1 MFNIFKNKKLNYS
14 ITYVAIMFLFL
25 ILVSI
30 FSYISKNTKDTTSEY
45 YATTENTY
53 EFKNKI
59 DSLFL
64 KLRDLLNN
72 KRLSLSSDKF
82 NFANIY
88 SYMDPSVTFGEK
100 IYNDIKSKND
110 SLIYEISAKGQT
122 SPSDLLKEIG
132 KEKNLYALYNPE
144 DSSHIKNRQSS
155 WRIND
160 FTMVNINFLDNDR
173 NKIEYYQNIFD
184 ILSMANLYTYYHDI
198 YDYKTFEE
206 YCNNLVVGSYTVDF
220 DISDVYFCN
229 GCMKYEEKDKN
240 NIEYASKF
248 INLINT
254 ENPNSY
260 LNALPKVKLDHN
272 KIYKYEKIEDLNQ
285 EPIGDIDEEDS
296 TALDQPND
304 ANAEFISI
312 INNSENPI
320 SIVPTPNQNDSYKE
334 IYVQNSDIDQQTLD
348 EYIDAVRN
356 KTYIYDPKYKCI
368 NLNYCPGHI
377 DLNANVIITGLDN
390 KKSLASIDNI
400 GNNELNYNDNWHGW
414 NLHSIKKA
422 SILSNSDWF
431 TDYGINVSKIQLIE
445 PLSIEEINYYIR
457 KLPENIS
464 RNRYKIIKTS
474 LESVGK
480 IPYYFGGKPYGPY
493 YSINKFG
500 RIMQRA
506 DHKGRILRGLDCS
519 GWVSWVYE
527 TAIGKDL
534 NAEGTPHLAT
544 TGVGIKRKNLEPGD
558 VAVKVKDGSHVV
570 IFLAWAND
578 GKMYAIHE
586 NAGANNVSTGE
597 IEAYY
602 PYYRNLL
609 LTQP

>member
-1 MFNIFKNKKLNYS
+1 MFNIFKNKKNIYPTFAS
-14 ITYVAIMFLFL
+14 CIMIIFL
-25 ILVSI
+25 ILTCI
-30 FSYISKNTKDTTSEY
+30 FSFIIKNTKTESYEY
-45 YATTENTY
+45 YSSSENTY

-64 KLRDLLNN
+64 KLRDLYKN
-72 KRLSLSSDKF
+72 KNLSVSSDKF

-88 SYMDPSVTFGEK
+88 SRIDPSITYGEK
-100 IYNDIKSKND
+100 LYNDIKSKND

-122 SPSDLLKEIG
+122 SPIDLLREIG
-132 KEKNLYALYNPE
+132 KAKSLYALYNPE
-144 DSSHIKNRQSS
+144 DSSHIKNRQTS

-160 FTMVNINFLDNDR
+160 FTMVNINFLDNDG
-173 NKIEYYQNIFD
+173 NEIEYYQNIFD
-184 ILSMANLYTYYHDI
+184 ILSMANLYTYYHNI
-198 YDYKTFEE
+198 YDYNAFEE
-206 YCNNLVVGSYTVDF
+206 YCNKLVVDSYTVNF
-220 DISDVYFCN
+220 DISDVYFCS
-229 GCMKYEEKDKN
+229 GCMKYEEKEKSSN
-240 NIEYASKF
+240 EYAIKF
-248 INLINT
+248 KELINS

-260 LNALPKVKLDHN
+260 LNAFPKPKHEHN
-272 KIYKYEKIEDLNQ
+272 KIYRYEKIEDLNQ
-285 EPIGDIDEEDS
+285 EPIGDIDEDDN
-296 TALDQPND
+296 TDIDNIPN
-304 ANAEFISI
+304 NEL
-312 INNSENPI
+312 INNINNTNNLV

-334 IYVQNSDIDQQTLD
+334 IYVPNSEINQQTLS
-348 EYIDAVRN
+348 EYLDAI
-356 KTYIYDPKYKCI
+356 KDGTYLYDPKYKCI
-368 NLNYCPGHI
+368 DLNYCPGHI
-377 DLNANVIITGLDN
+377 DLNANVIITGLNN
-390 KKSLASIDNI
+390 KKSLASLDTI
-400 GNNELNYNDNWHGW
+400 GNDDTNFNENWHGW
-414 NLHSIKKA
+414 NLHTIKKA
-422 SILSNSDWF
+422 NILSNSDWF

-500 RIMQRA
+500 RIVQRA

-534 NAEGTPHLAT
+534 NAEGTPHLAS

-586 NAGANNVSTGE
+586 NASANNVSTGE